1 MADVKVSNALLSVS
15 DKTEL
20 VPFVEGLKAIGIA
33 LMSTGGTHRLLTENE
48 LSVQEVADY
57 TGFPEMMDGR
67 VKTLHPRVHGG
78 LLGRRDQDQGV
89 MRNHNITPIDL
100 LVVNLYPFEET
111 VAAPDCTFADAI
123 ENIDIGGPAMLR
135 SAAKN
140 MKSVAVVVDVADY
153 EAVLEELAGNDSQLS
168 DGTRFRLAVKAFQ
181 HVAHYDA
188 AIADYLAGAT
198 SENL

>member
-1 MADVKVSNALLSVS
+1 MADVKVSNALISVS
-15 DKTEL
+15 NKTKL

-33 LMSTGGTHRLLTENE
+33 LMSTGGTHRLLTEND

-100 LVVNLYPFEET
+100 LVVNLYPFKET

-140 MKSVAVVVDVADY
+140 MKSVAVVVDVSDY
-153 EAVLEELAGNDSQLS
+153 EVVLEELAGNHRQLS
-168 DGTRFRLAVKAFQ
+168 DRTRFRLAVKAFQ

-188 AIADYLAGAT
+188 AIADYLTDAT

>member
-20 VPFVEGLKAIGIA
+20 VSFAEGLKAIGIA
-33 LMSTGGTHRLLTENE
+33 LMSTGGTHRLLTEND

-100 LVVNLYPFEET
+100 LVVNLYPFKET

-135 SAAKN
+135 SAAKK

-153 EAVLEELAGNDSQLS
+153 EVVLEELAVNHSQLS

-188 AIADYLAGAT
+188 AIADYLTGST

>member
-1 MADVKVSNALLSVS
+1 LADVKVSNALLSVS
-15 DKTEL
+15 DKSEL
-20 VPFVEGLKAIGIA
+20 VPFAEGLNVIGIG
-33 LMSTGGTHRLLTENE
+33 LMSTGGTHSLLTESK
-48 LSVQEVADY
+48 LPVQEVADY

-67 VKTLHPRVHGG
+67 VKTLHPKVHGG
-78 LLGRRDQDQGV
+78 LLGRRDQDQEV
-89 MRNHNITPIDL
+89 MQTHNIRPIDL
-100 LVVNLYPFEET
+100 LVVNLYPFEKR
-111 VAAPDCTFADAI
+111 VASPDCSFAEAI

-153 EAVLEELAGNDSQLS
+153 KSLLEELVSNDGQLS
-168 DGTRFRLAVKAFQ
+168 NETRFGLAVKAFQ

-188 AIADYLAGAT
+188 AIADYLAGVT